1 MLNGEYVKITFSFFC
16 GHLSMTERGKFRYL
30 RLLPFALSLV
40 FFCVTSASGGPP
52 FLTDDPE
59 PVEFGHSEFYL
70 FSTLDKAKDN
80 TTVQSPAFEFNHGIA
95 PDTQAHIVFP
105 FTTFAPDDGPAA
117 YGPGDM
123 ELGLKYRFI
132 QEKDDF
138 PQVGIFPMLEVST
151 GDADRGLGNGRTWA
165 KFPVWAQK
173 SWGPWTTYGGGG
185 YAINEAPGQR
195 DYLFGGWLLQRDFD
209 EHLTLGGEIFSQGRT
224 ADTSR
229 ATTFANFGG
238 FYNFTKNFSFLFS
251 VGHSIAGESHLIS
264 YLGLYW
270 TW

>member
-1 MLNGEYVKITFSFFC
+1 
-16 GHLSMTERGKFRYL
+16 MTKRGKFQYF
-30 RLLPFALSLV
+30 RLLPFALLLV
-40 FFCVTSASGGPP
+40 FFCATSAFGGPP

-59 PVEFGHSEFYL
+59 PVELGHHEFYI
-70 FSTLDKAKDN
+70 FSTLDRAKGN
-80 TTVQSPAFEFNHGIA
+80 TQVQAPAFEYNYGIL
-95 PDTQAHIVFP
+95 PQTQFHVVFP
-105 FTTFAPDDGPAA
+105 FNAVTTTDGPAA
-117 YGPGDM
+117 YGPGDT
-123 ELGLKYRFI
+123 EFGVKYRFVEE
-132 QEKDDF
+132 QNDV

-151 GDADRGLGNGRTWA
+151 GDADRGLGNGKTWA

-185 YAINEAPGQR
+185 YAINQQPGQR
-195 DYLFGGWLLQRDFD
+195 DYLFAGWLLQRDID
-209 EHLTLGGEIFSQGRT
+209 EHLTLGGEIFAQDKT
-224 ADTSR
+224 ADTGQ